1 MGLFNGVLRGVAG
14 AGVLVLIGKLVNE
27 HGGMEGMLGTL
38 RDKGLAGAVGSW
50 MGPGENE
57 PVTADQM
64 RDAFGSDRLE
74 RLANSSGM
82 TQEEVG
88 SQIAT
93 TLPTVVDRLT
103 PEGYLPEENP
113 FEAEETARP
122 A

>member
-1 MGLFNGVLRGVAG
+1 MGLLNGVLRGVAG
-14 AGVLVLIGKLVNE
+14 VGVMALIGKLVNE

-50 MGPGENE
+50 MGPGQNE
-57 PVTADQM
+57 SVTADQM
-64 RDAFGSDRLE
+64 RNAFGQEKIES
-74 RLANSSGM
+74 LAKSTGM
-82 TQEEVG
+82 TQDEVS

-113 FEAEETARP
+113 FEDKNAE
-122 A
+122 